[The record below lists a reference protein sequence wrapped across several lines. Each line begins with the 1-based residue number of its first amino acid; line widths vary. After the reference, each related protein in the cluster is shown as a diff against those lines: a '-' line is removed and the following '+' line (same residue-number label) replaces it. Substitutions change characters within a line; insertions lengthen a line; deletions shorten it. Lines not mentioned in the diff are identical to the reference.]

1 VIKVNASNNKR
12 PARGFTL
19 LEMLVTLVL
28 VSLVGL
34 IISQALL
41 QVARIERLLAG
52 GSLRAMVVAL
62 HGEWVRDALAG
73 LLPGEKGSAERF
85 AGDARALQ
93 GLSTAVPQW
102 PAPGLAPMR
111 LSLEFN
117 ERAGRTELL
126 LHSDGLRRDV
136 LSAAQPAPQLLLSWP
151 GNSGRWRYLDAVGA
165 WHERWPPQL
174 SGAVAPAALPAGVA
188 LESGDPA
195 LGTLLAAPV
204 AGDAQPP
211 TRRAMERL

>member
-1 VIKVNASNNKR
+1 MTTIRIKR
-12 PARGFTL
+12 PERGFTL

-62 HGEWVRDALAG
+62 HAEWVRDALAG
-73 LLPGEKGSAERF
+73 LLPGELGSTERF
-85 AGDARALQ
+85 AGDARTLQ

-102 PAPGLAPMR
+102 PAPGLAPMH

-117 ERAGRTELL
+117 ERAGRTELN
-126 LHSDGLRRDV
+126 LHSDSLRRDV
-136 LSAAQPAPQLLLSWP
+136 LSAAPAAAQLLLSWP
-151 GNSGRWRYLDAVGA
+151 GNSGRWRYLDAAGT
-165 WHERWPPQL
+165 WHERWPPVY
-174 SGAVAPAALPAGVA
+174 SGAAAPAALPAGVA
-188 LESGDPA
+188 LDSGDPT

-204 AGDAQPP
+204 AGDARAP